1 MSIGCL
7 FISRV
12 IRCGG
17 VSQSCFGAGFD
28 FFFQLIVSLVYGCAC
43 AMALPECWR
52 DLEEAVV
59 LRQAM
64 SAAKVV
70 LNEKGDIRMKQK
82 EVQQLLTDTDL
93 NLEFFEYVFGQLEDQ
108 MDDTE
113 LDSYLEVWMVEVT
126 MASQDAEKEIARIC
140 QTNGLQPADI
150 EVVGGYVTS
159 RLAVTKQKRK
169 ISEAAPDIGEE
180 ASVAQSDELSSLEKA
195 MEINVQNVHKAKR
208 ARQLEARK
216 IMLLS
221 PQKISKSSEQ
231 ASPSRVSNDCIQEGN
246 GEDTQSSTLAADSSQ
261 QNMLAMAVPT
271 SPQAS
276 VCGCVQL
283 RLHVIVAEMFP
294 A

>member
-28 FFFQLIVSLVYGCAC
+28 FFFQLLVSLVYGCSC

-180 ASVAQSDELSSLEKA
+180 ASVAQSDELSSWKRQWRSMSRMCIKPKGPDSSKLGKLCCYPHRKFPRA
-195 MEINVQNVHKAKR
+195 LSRPRLVVSATIAYKR
-208 ARQLEARK
+208 AMAKTRSRRHSQRTRA
-216 IMLLS
+216 
-221 PQKISKSSEQ
+221 SKT
-231 ASPSRVSNDCIQEGN
+231 C
-246 GEDTQSSTLAADSSQ
+246 
-261 QNMLAMAVPT
+261 
-271 SPQAS
+271 
-276 VCGCVQL
+276 
-283 RLHVIVAEMFP
+283 
-294 A
+294 